1 MNPTT
6 WTPKNGA
13 EVKIDRL
20 EDKYL
25 LDVITELQKLAEI
38 KRRAMVSVY
47 RESTGI
53 LSYFAKM
60 VTEQPSYA
68 EWSTFADD
76 VFWLLVAEAQR
87 RGLTV
92 PEQPILEED
101 LEIPLTQR
109 GSLERQIVG
118 AIRNAIHAHGP
129 INAENAPST
138 AKRVIGAIRYHNR
151 RIKT

>member
-1 MNPTT
+1 MNINT

-13 EVKIDRL
+13 EVEIKRL

-25 LDVITELQKLAEI
+25 LDVITELQKLAEV
-38 KRRAMVSVY
+38 KRRAMMAVY
-47 RESTGI
+47 KESTGI
-53 LSYFAKM
+53 LSYFAKT
-60 VTEQPSYA
+60 VTEQPSFA
-68 EWSTFADD
+68 EWATFADD
-76 VFWLLVAEAQR
+76 VFWMLTAEAQR
-87 RGLTV
+87 RGLTI
-92 PEQPILEED
+92 PEQPVLEED

-151 RIKT
+151 RVKS